1 MRKDRSCSAGLLEFP
16 PATSSPDPTRRNK
29 DKLLGQPSSSRLRPT
44 PHATLVDLTIFH
56 IPGMDVKLHYTSK
69 VVSEEEQLTQ
79 SPDFERAFSKPTSK
93 SRLNF
98 DESEENRIEKAFK
111 RQDSHPVAPA
121 TKNYDIK
128 MSSSLHGITNPNYG
142 HSPTSS
148 KTSLDDLQFGG
159 TPTPPHDSAKSG
171 GGTTPG
177 HRKAGIKKASLFA
190 WMTLQSVPEET
201 IISPHI
207 LEFLEQTLEPI
218 PAKTSFSTTDTSFLP
233 SDQDITNYGNYV
245 YASFPV
251 DVIVY
256 FHMQP
261 STFRFSCLPVSRVE
275 CMLQLPSLDI
285 VFSSKRA
292 EDELFNSEFG
302 DGTPNTAAFAVGGL
316 SVTGCLSD
324 FSVYIFHPYGGKKS
338 ALKEAQWSPL
348 SDSERKDSL
357 SINVEFVKFHLS
369 RSRMLNF
376 KQEGTAKGKGGD
388 KSRAVIRF
396 STIIDIGLASFKY
409 DMRRLTE
416 ILAFP
421 KAWYRRS
428 IVRRMFLG
436 DLSMSA
442 VYSEE
447 DDSVVSQGSPNNL
460 KSHETRKNEKSP
472 LLNNKDRLKLNLES
486 DVLRHN
492 KLKELGRALSG
503 ESNKAETPSPSEFK
517 NLTAWET
524 LVLFAVNFKKLNVHM
539 NMGNVMGNVS

>member
-218 PAKTSFSTTDTSFLP
+218 PAKTSFSTTGDLPDDTAVRPHRLIFVFALRHVVPAVRPGYHQLRQLRLRQLP
-233 SDQDITNYGNYV
+233 RRR
-245 YASFPV
+245 
-251 DVIVY
+251 
-256 FHMQP
+256 H
-261 STFRFSCLPVSRVE
+261 RLLPHAAQHVP
-275 CMLQLPSLDI
+275 LQLPAGVQGRVHASAALPGHRLQLETRRRRTVQQRVRRRDPQHGRLRRRRSQRDRLPVRLLRLHFPPLRGQKVGAEGGAVVAAVRQRAQGLALDQRR
-285 VFSSKRA
+285 VRQVPPVQV
-292 EDELFNSEFG
+292 ED
-302 DGTPNTAAFAVGGL
+302 
-316 SVTGCLSD
+316 
-324 FSVYIFHPYGGKKS
+324 
-338 ALKEAQWSPL
+338 
-348 SDSERKDSL
+348 
-357 SINVEFVKFHLS
+357 VEFQAGGHGEGQ
-369 RSRMLNF
+369 RGR
-376 KQEGTAKGKGGD
+376 QE
-388 KSRAVIRF
+388 
-396 STIIDIGLASFKY
+396 
-409 DMRRLTE
+409 
-416 ILAFP
+416 
-421 KAWYRRS
+421 
-428 IVRRMFLG
+428 
-436 DLSMSA
+436 
-442 VYSEE
+442 
-447 DDSVVSQGSPNNL
+447 QGR
-460 KSHETRKNEKSP
+460 HQV
-472 LLNNKDRLKLNLES
+472 LE
-486 DVLRHN
+486 
-492 KLKELGRALSG
+492 
-503 ESNKAETPSPSEFK
+503 
-517 NLTAWET
+517 
-524 LVLFAVNFKKLNVHM
+524 
-539 NMGNVMGNVS
+539 